1 MLYPILKFIL
11 RIAFKLFYRISV
23 AGLDNVPAE
32 GPVILVANHASV
44 LDPLVL
50 GVALKRRIVFMAKAE
65 LFRIPVLR
73 TVIRALGAFPVK
85 RGQVDRGAWMTA
97 IATLNNGKVL
107 GIFPEG
113 TRTEDGSIGEAQS
126 GAARLALKTG
136 AVVVPVGIHG
146 TYGALKKGTARLHR
160 TKITVKIGQ
169 GMRFEPDPDG
179 RINKLGIEKAST
191 QIMESIKALSALGFE
206 NR

>member
-11 RIAFKLFYRISV
+11 GIAFKLFYRITV
-23 AGLDNVPAE
+23 TGLDNVPSE

-50 GVALKRRIVFMAKAE
+50 GVALKRRIVFMGKAE

-73 TVIRALGAFPVK
+73 TVIRALGAFPVR
-85 RGQVDRGAWMTA
+85 RGQVDREAWTTA
-97 IATLNNGKVL
+97 IATLKDGKVL

-113 TRTEDGSIGEAQS
+113 TRTEDGTIGEAQS

-136 AVVVPVGIHG
+136 AVVVPVGIQG
-146 TYGALKKGTARLHR
+146 TYSALKKGTARLRR
-160 TKITVKIGQ
+160 TKITVTIGR

-179 RINKLGIEKAST
+179 RINKMVIEKAST
-191 QIMESIKALSALGFE
+191 QIMESIKARTASASE
-206 NR
+206 SR